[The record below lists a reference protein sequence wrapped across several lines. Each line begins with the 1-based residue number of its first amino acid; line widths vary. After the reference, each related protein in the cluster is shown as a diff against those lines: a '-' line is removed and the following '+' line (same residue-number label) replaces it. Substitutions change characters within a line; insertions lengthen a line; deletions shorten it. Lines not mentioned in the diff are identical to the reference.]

1 MITCVLSCGQVQTI
15 VKVPHEGTPL
25 ERLLLDNSTQW
36 FNLGQQ
42 FFATSW
48 VWESLN
54 VRPLDSQNLE
64 MLSCVKVPHTKGTF
78 ICSTRVMVNVA
89 LRRKCLWG
97 SCGCVQQT
105 TYAQGSRKDRKET
118 YTVTSFNGKLLISLQ
133 GLQRYSLHHTHTS
146 YNVRYWLM
154 Y

>member
-1 MITCVLSCGQVQTI
+1 MLIHSFFLESPISWLREVPRTHTHDNLCPISCGQVQTI

-25 ERLLLDNSTQW
+25 ERLLQDNSTQW
-36 FNLGQQ
+36 FNFGQR

-78 ICSTRVMVNVA
+78 ICSTRVMVNVV

-105 TYAQGSRKDRKET
+105 TYAQRSRKDRKGDFRGYE
-118 YTVTSFNGKLLISLQ
+118 L
-133 GLQRYSLHHTHTS
+133 
-146 YNVRYWLM
+146 
-154 Y
+154 